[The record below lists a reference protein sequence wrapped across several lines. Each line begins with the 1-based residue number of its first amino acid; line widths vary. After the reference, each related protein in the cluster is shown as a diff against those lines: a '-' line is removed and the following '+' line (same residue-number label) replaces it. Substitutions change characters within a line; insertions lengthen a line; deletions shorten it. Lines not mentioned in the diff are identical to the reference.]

1 MTRLHVVLDQMVAP
15 VPGGIGRYTVE
26 LTRAL
31 IRRAPEGADVDG
43 LVSAVSASTRAA
55 VADQLPGISGVTA
68 LPLERR
74 LLARAWQA
82 GLVTGVP
89 RGSVHAPSLL
99 APLGRAGARRTAVT
113 VHDAVPWTHP
123 ETLTPRGVAWHR
135 AMAERAARFADAIV
149 VPTHAVA
156 EELREYVDFGD
167 RVRVIGGAV
176 AEAIAVPPDADAR
189 AAALGLPPEY
199 VVAVGTLEPRKGL
212 GALIRALSSPRAPSV
227 PLVVVG
233 PAGWGDVDVEQAARD
248 AGLEPGRVI
257 TTGKVSDADLAVA
270 LSRADA
276 FVMPSLAEG
285 FGLPVLEAM
294 SLGTPVIHSD
304 VPALDEVAG
313 GAGFMIADGTP
324 DDRPERIAEALADV
338 LGDDDLRWS
347 LAARGLERSRAY
359 SWSDSADRVWS
370 LHAEL

>member
-1 MTRLHVVLDQMVAP
+1 MTRLHVVLDQMIAP

-43 LVSAVSASTRAA
+43 FVSAVSASTRTAI
-55 VADQLPGISGVTA
+55 ADQLPGISGVTA

-212 GALIRALSSPRAPSV
+212 GALIRALGSPRAPSV

-313 GAGFMIADGTP
+313 GAGFMIADGAP

-338 LGDDDLRWS
+338 LGDDDLRRS

-359 SWSDSADRVWS
+359 SWSDSADRVWR